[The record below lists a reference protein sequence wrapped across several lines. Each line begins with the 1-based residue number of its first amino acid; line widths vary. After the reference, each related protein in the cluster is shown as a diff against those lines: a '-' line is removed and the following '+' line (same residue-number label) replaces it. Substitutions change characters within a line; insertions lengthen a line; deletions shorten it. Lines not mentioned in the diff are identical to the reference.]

1 MIVSAEC
8 STGWE
13 FEMSTNEG
21 TGALE
26 KALDV
31 LEAIGSAA
39 GGVTQAELATHLAL
53 PKTTLYRIIATL
65 VDRGMIRRDPVR
77 KVYRLGFRYLE
88 LVRNAYL
95 MPDLVA
101 AASFELRA
109 LRDLTGETSYLA
121 VLDGNQVMS
130 LERCDG
136 AHTRRSAAALGQSKP
151 VYCTGQGKAILAAMD
166 QQTRDAVIKGLT
178 LTPLT
183 ELTITD
189 RRRLHTELQ
198 ITRARGYAI
207 DDEEIVMGVRC
218 VAAAIRDNAGN
229 VRGALSVA
237 GPAYRLTLQRLE
249 LLGPE
254 LSEAA
259 RRVGAQLSESRV
271 RVGDS
276 DVEMV
281 DCPWSFS
288 GAFPRWSKDRN
299 TLFWADTLAPA
310 VRMLTADGERIFA
323 RLDSPVTAM
332 ELHRDGLLIA
342 HAQGWSL
349 FDFDG
354 IEHPLPDWP
363 GKTLMGLSAHSGGSL
378 WACFATAGG
387 SKVGELSP
395 HSDLRSPWEF
405 QEQITSLCWD
415 EKGEALYATGPQSGT
430 VYVMHPGSPTVRR
443 LATLPKGSG
452 RLSGLAIDREGGVWT
467 TLRDGWSLVRFDED
481 GSIDRMIGLPIPGP
495 TDLAFGGSTHD
506 TLYITSARHDVPLE
520 MLANAPAS
528 GHLFKIAVSQ
538 GGVVAR
544 ETNWGG

>member
-1 MIVSAEC
+1 
-8 STGWE
+8 
-13 FEMSTNEG
+13 MSTTEG

-31 LEAIGSAA
+31 LEAVGAEPR
-39 GGVTQAELATHLAL
+39 GVTQADLAARLAL
-53 PKTTLYRIIATL
+53 PKTTLYRIIASL
-65 VDRGMIRRDPVR
+65 VSRGMIRRDPVR

-121 VLDGNQVMS
+121 VLDGNQVRS

-136 AHTRRSAAALGQSKP
+136 AHTTRSAAALGQSKP
-151 VYCTGQGKAILAAMD
+151 VYCTGQGKAILAALD
-166 QQTRDAVIKGLT
+166 EESREAILKGLT

-183 ELTITD
+183 ELTLTD

-218 VAAAIRDNAGN
+218 VAAAIRDNAGK

-254 LSEAA
+254 LNDAA
-259 RRVGAQLSESRV
+259 RRVGAQLSESGV
-271 RVGDS
+271 RLGDS

-281 DCPWSFS
+281 DCPWAFN
-288 GAFPRWSKDRN
+288 GAFPRWSKQRN

-310 VRMLTADGERIFA
+310 IRMLTDDEERIFA
-323 RLDSPVTAM
+323 RLESPIMAM
-332 ELHRDGLLIA
+332 ELHQQGLLIA
-342 HAQGWSL
+342 HAHGWSL

-354 IEHPLPDWP
+354 KEHPLPDWP
-363 GKTLMGLSAHSGGSL
+363 GKTLKVLAAHPGGTV
-378 WACFATAGG
+378 WACLATSTGCR
-387 SKVGELSP
+387 VGELSQ
-395 HSDLRSPWEF
+395 HGDLRSAWDF
-405 QEQITSLCWD
+405 QEPITALCWD
-415 EKGEALYATGPQSGT
+415 ESGEALYATGPQSGT
-430 VYVMHPGSPTVRR
+430 IYVMGLGSPHIRR
-443 LATLPKGSG
+443 LASLPKGSG
-452 RLSGLAIDREGGVWT
+452 RLSGLALDQDGGVWT
-467 TLRDGWSLVRFDED
+467 TLRDGWSLLRFDAD

-495 TDLAFGGSTHD
+495 TDLAFGGARQD
-506 TLYITSARHDVPLE
+506 TLFITSARHDVPME
-520 MLANAPAS
+520 MLSNAPAS
-528 GHLFKIAVSQ
+528 GRLFSLKAQRPGVI
-538 GGVVAR
+538 GGTAAWPV
-544 ETNWGG
+544 

>member
-1 MIVSAEC
+1 
-8 STGWE
+8 
-13 FEMSTNEG
+13 MSSSEG

-31 LEAIGSAA
+31 LEAIGAA
-39 GGVTQAELATHLAL
+39 PRGVTQVELASRLAL
-53 PKTTLYRIIATL
+53 PKSTLYRILSSL
-65 VDRGMIRRDPVR
+65 VDRGMIRRDPVH

-101 AASFELRA
+101 VASFELRA

-121 VLDGNQVMS
+121 VLDGNQVRS

-136 AHTRRSAAALGQSKP
+136 AHSTRSAAVLGQSKP

-166 QQTRDAVIKGLT
+166 EASRDAIIKGLT

-218 VAAAIRDNAGN
+218 VAAAIRDNAGT

-237 GPAYRLTLQRLE
+237 GPAYRLTMARLE

-259 RRVGAQLSESRV
+259 RRVGAQLNESRV
-271 RVGDS
+271 RLSDS

-281 DCPWSFS
+281 DCPWAFN
-288 GAFPRWSKDRN
+288 GAFPRWSSERQ

-310 VRMLTADGERIFA
+310 IRVLTDEGDRIFA
-323 RLDSPVTAM
+323 RLDSPIVAM
-332 ELHRDGLLIA
+332 ELHPQGLWVG

-349 FDFDG
+349 FDFEG
-354 IEHPLPDWP
+354 REHPLPDWP
-363 GKTLMGLSAHSGGSL
+363 GKTLKVLCAHPSGSM
-378 WACFATAGG
+378 WACLATSTGC
-387 SKVGELSP
+387 KLGELS
-395 HSDLRSPWEF
+395 HGDLREGWEF
-405 QEQITSLCWD
+405 QEPLTSMRWD
-415 EKGEALYATGPQSGT
+415 DKGEALYAVGPQSGT
-430 VYVMHPGSPTVRR
+430 VYVMSPGNPHVRR
-443 LATLPKGSG
+443 LASLPMGSG
-452 RLSGLAIDREGGVWT
+452 RLSGLALDQEGGVWT
-467 TLRDGWSLVRFDED
+467 TLRDGWSLVRFDAD
-481 GSIDRMIGLPIPGP
+481 GNIDRMIGLPVPGP
-495 TDLAFGGSTHD
+495 TDLAFGGAGMA
-506 TLYITSARHDVPLE
+506 TLYITSARHDVPME
-520 MLANAPAS
+520 MLSNAPAS
-528 GHLFKIAVSQ
+528 GRLFSLATQ
-538 GGVVAR
+538 QCGLAGATAAR
-544 ETNWGG
+544 SI